1 MNPVAAFLAWRNR
14 RRAAR
19 IIAQAE
25 HKRKAVQSQMAYR
38 KPRKR
43 EYKYLMGVLQEAT
56 KASLRG
62 SVSLRAYVE
71 GR

>member
-1 MNPVAAFLAWRNR
+1 MSPLARFLAWRNR

-56 KASLRG
+56 KASLR
-62 SVSLRAYVE
+62 AYVD

>member
-1 MNPVAAFLAWRNR
+1 MNWLASFIAWRR
-14 RRAAR
+14 KKAAAR

-25 HKRKAVQSQMAYR
+25 HKRAAVQSQMAYR

-56 KASLRG
+56 KASLR
-62 SVSLRAYVE
+62 AYVE